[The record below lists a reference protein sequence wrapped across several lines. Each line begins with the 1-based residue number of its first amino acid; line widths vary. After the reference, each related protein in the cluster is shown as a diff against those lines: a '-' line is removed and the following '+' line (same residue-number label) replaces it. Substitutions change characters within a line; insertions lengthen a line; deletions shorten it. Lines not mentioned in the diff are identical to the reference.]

1 VLLEHLVLLI
11 QVEAV
16 EVVLQVLMMVGLAQQ
31 LTMVVQESLSFV
43 TNFNSYE

>member
-31 LTMVVQESLSFV
+31 LTMVVRV
-43 TNFNSYE
+43 